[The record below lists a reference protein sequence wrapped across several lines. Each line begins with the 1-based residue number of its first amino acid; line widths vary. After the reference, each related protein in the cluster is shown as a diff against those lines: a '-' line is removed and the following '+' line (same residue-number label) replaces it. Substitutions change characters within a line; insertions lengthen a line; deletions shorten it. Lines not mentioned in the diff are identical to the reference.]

1 MSYEKLL
8 DDLETLQ
15 KSYAAEED
23 DKKIQAAA
31 AEAKGDGDE
40 EDELDADGKPTG
52 KKVPKVKNV
61 GDEGEGAPM
70 AKSFIVTTADGEKH
84 EAVDGTEM
92 IKSLGE
98 RVEALQ
104 KGAESEKT
112 DLTKSLTILADVI
125 KSQGALIKSLN
136 EKVEILSN
144 QGAGRKSV
152 TTPTQAMIKSLQSD
166 QPLDAQGFMLKANA
180 AFDAGR
186 ITGKDLTV
194 CDVALRMG
202 SMLDQNL
209 VNKIL
214 GE

>member
-52 KKVPKVKNV
+52 KKVPKAKNED
-61 GDEGEGAPM
+61 GEEGAPM
-70 AKSFIVTTADGEKH
+70 AKSFVVTTADGEKH

-92 IKSLGE
+92 IK
-98 RVEALQ
+98 ALH
-104 KGAESEKT
+104 AEVDASKA
-112 DLTKSLTILADVI
+112 DLTKSLTFLVGII
-125 KSQGALIKSLN
+125 KSQGNLIKALQDNYTELAS
-136 EKVEILSN
+136 
-144 QGAGRKSV
+144 QGRGRKSL
-152 TTPTQAMIKSLQSD
+152 TAPTFDMAKSLTDS
-166 QPLDAQGFMLKANA
+166 QPLDSQGFMLKANA

-194 CDVALRMG
+194 CDVAIRMG
-202 SMLDQNL
+202 QTIDQSIVSKVL
-209 VNKIL
+209 A
-214 GE
+214 

>member
-31 AEAKGDGDE
+31 AEAKGE
-40 EDELDADGKPTG
+40 EDEEELDENGKPIVKPAA
-52 KKVPKVKNV
+52 KK
-61 GDEGEGAPM
+61 EGEEDAPM

-84 EAVDGTEM
+84 EAVDGTEL
-92 IKSLGE
+92 IKSLNDK
-98 RVEALQ
+98 VEALQ

-136 EKVEILSN
+136 DKVEIISN

-152 TTPTQAMIKSLQSD
+152 TTPTPAMIKSLQSD
-166 QPLDAQGFMLKANA
+166 QPLSGQEFMLKANA

-202 SMLDQNL
+202 STLDQNL

-214 GE
+214 G